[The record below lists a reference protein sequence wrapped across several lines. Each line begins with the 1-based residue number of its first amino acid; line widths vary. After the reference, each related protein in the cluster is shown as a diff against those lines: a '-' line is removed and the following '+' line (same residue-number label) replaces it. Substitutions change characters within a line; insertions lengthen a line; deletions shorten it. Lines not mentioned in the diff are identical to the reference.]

1 MLDGPRALQEFSY
14 PGRGMTDSEDESTTR
29 ARARIGKVLRDKWKL
44 YDLLGL
50 GGMAA
55 VYAASHVN
63 NGKRVAIKLLHPE
76 VLSNAEARSRF
87 LREGYVANKVGHPGT
102 VQVLDDDT
110 DDDGSVFLVM
120 ELLEGESFET
130 RRARSQHVLSAV
142 DVLKVADRV
151 LDVLASAHDK
161 GIVHRDIKPDNIFL
175 TSDGGVKLL
184 DFGIARLR
192 DSMRR
197 ATMTSGGAI
206 GTPAFMPPEQ
216 ARGRWDDVG
225 PRTDIWALGATMFT
239 ALTGRL
245 VHEAETVNELLL
257 AAMTKPAPPLASI
270 LPGVPSAVAT
280 VVDRAL
286 AHDMDA
292 RWSDARTMQTMVRM
306 AFQALGDPA
315 GAGSGRWGG
324 TLRMPNGGATSDLR
338 QSQGGAPRG
347 SIPALGGMMAVP
359 LVAPARSS
367 IPSMPAVPPFQ
378 MADPLTG
385 RVPGATPDSITGSG
399 RIPGATPDSIT
410 GSGRISGMV
419 IDPVGTG
426 QHPRIDPVGTGQHP
440 MVRIDP
446 VGTGQHPMVR
456 LDPNQRPP
464 APQFASGGF
473 SMAGSSP
480 QSMSTG
486 QPVML
491 GAPQPAKAAKSYAG
505 LIIAALGVLMLV
517 IGVGIFIALRR
528 APAPEL
534 PGPAVAPTSSEPS
547 AAPVVSAA
555 AAPEAS
561 VAPKLEA
568 TAPEPSASA
577 AATATATSRA
587 TVTPRKTTVVKK
599 R

>member
-1 MLDGPRALQEFSY
+1 
-14 PGRGMTDSEDESTTR
+14 MTDSEDESTTR

-110 DDDGSVFLVM
+110 DEDGSVFLVM

-130 RRARSQHVLSAV
+130 RRARSQHVLSAI

-257 AAMTKPAPPLASI
+257 AAMTKPAPPLSSI

-315 GAGSGRWGG
+315 GAGAGRWGG
-324 TLRMPNGGATSDLR
+324 TLRMPSGGATPDLR

-347 SIPALGGMMAVP
+347 SIPALGGLMAVP

-367 IPSMPAVPPFQ
+367 IPSLPAVPFQ

-399 RIPGATPDSIT
+399 RIPVATPDSITGSGRIPGATPDSIT
-410 GSGRISGMV
+410 GSGRSSGMM
-419 IDPVGTG
+419 IDPAGTG

-464 APQFASGGF
+464 TPQFASGGF
-473 SMAGSSP
+473 SPGMAASSP

-491 GAPQPAKAAKSYAG
+491 GAPPPAKSYAA
-505 LIIAALGVLMLV
+505 LIIAILGVLMLV
-517 IGVGIFIALRR
+517 IGVGILIVLRR

-534 PGPAVAPTSSEPS
+534 PGPAVAPTSAEPS

-561 VAPKLEA
+561 VAPKIEA
-568 TAPEPSASA
+568 TAPEPSA
-577 AATATATSRA
+577 AATATARA
-587 TVTPRKTTVVKK
+587 TGTPRKPPVVKK

>member
-1 MLDGPRALQEFSY
+1 M
-14 PGRGMTDSEDESTTR
+14 
-29 ARARIGKVLRDKWKL
+29 
-44 YDLLGL
+44 
-50 GGMAA
+50 
-55 VYAASHVN
+55 
-63 NGKRVAIKLLHPE
+63 
-76 VLSNAEARSRF
+76 LSNAEARSRF

-110 DDDGSVFLVM
+110 DEDGSVFLVM

-130 RRARSQHVLSAV
+130 RRARSQHVLSAI

-257 AAMTKPAPPLASI
+257 AAMTKPAPPLSSI

-306 AFQALGDPA
+306 AFQALGDPGGA
-315 GAGSGRWGG
+315 GAGRWGG
-324 TLRMPNGGATSDLR
+324 TLRMPSGGATPDLR

-367 IPSMPAVPPFQ
+367 IPSLPGVPFQ

-385 RVPGATPDSITGSG
+385 PRARGDARLDHGLGPRPGGDARSDHGFGPHPGGDARLDHGLGSRLGDDDRSRWDGAAPAHRSG
-399 RIPGATPDSIT
+399 RNGAAPD
-410 GSGRISGMV
+410 GAHRSGRNGAAPDGASRSQPAAA
-419 IDPVGTG
+419 DAA
-426 QHPRIDPVGTGQHP
+426 
-440 MVRIDP
+440 VRIGWVLARDSGA
-446 VGTGQHPMVR
+446 VAAVDEHG
-456 LDPNQRPP
+456 P
-464 APQFASGGF
+464 AGD
-473 SMAGSSP
+473 AGR
-480 QSMSTG
+480 
-486 QPVML
+486 
-491 GAPQPAKAAKSYAG
+491 AAAREE
-505 LIIAALGVLMLV
+505 
-517 IGVGIFIALRR
+517 LRR
-528 APAPEL
+528 ADHRHPRRVDAGDRRRDLHRAAPRAAPEL
-534 PGPAVAPTSSEPS
+534 PGPAVAPTSAEPS
-547 AAPVVSAA
+547 AAPVVSSAA

-568 TAPEPSASA
+568 TAPEPSAT
-577 AATATATSRA
+577 ATATATARA
-587 TVTPRKTTVVKK
+587 TGTPRKPSVVKK